1 MQQMVQYNVN
11 INCDSCPEGNESQIV
26 DRLKSVFPVVSY
38 RRTGN
43 GFTMRLDAN
52 HPVAD
57 GALKDFADVVAETL
71 TGLGIRMTS
80 GVVRQIT
87 RRAPSASG
95 AMGRVQDVA
104 ASLTGFD
111 LRPVREVPVL
121 YFYKGLRFDLDVTT
135 RLAGIKRPDRIG
147 AP

>member
-1 MQQMVQYNVN
+1 MQQRFQYNVD
-11 INCDSCPEGNESQIV
+11 INCDPRPEGRESQIIN
-26 DRLKSVFPVVSY
+26 RMKSVFPVISCHST
-38 RRTGN
+38 RSGLS
-43 GFTMRLDAN
+43 MQLDAT

-57 GALKDFADVVAETL
+57 GELKDFADVVAETL
-71 TGLGIRMTS
+71 TELGIRMTS
-80 GVVRQIT
+80 GVVRRIT
-87 RRAPSASG
+87 RQAPSASG

-111 LRPVREVPVL
+111 LRPVRQVPVL

-147 AP
+147 AA

>member
-1 MQQMVQYNVN
+1 MQQMVQYNVY
-11 INCDSCPEGNESQIV
+11 IFCESCPEGHESQIV
-26 DRLKSVFPVVSY
+26 DRLKSVFPVTSCQ
-38 RRTGN
+38 RTGD
-43 GFTMRLDAN
+43 GFTMRLDAD
-52 HPVAD
+52 HRLAD
-57 GALKDFADVVAETL
+57 GELKDFADVVGETL

-80 GVVRQIT
+80 GVVRRVT
-87 RRAPSASG
+87 RPAPSASG

-135 RLAGIKRPDRIG
+135 RLSGIKRPDHIS